1 MFREILVS
9 YLIFRLTSRYQ
20 INIPSANINQPFI
33 VGPDEKEIVE
43 NRLFKYKQSNFRMT
57 QLNVLNRGKMLRV
70 TERYMREVLN
80 S

>member
-1 MFREILVS
+1 MFREVVAS

-33 VGPDEKEIVE
+33 VRPDEKEIVE
-43 NRLFKYKQSNFRMT
+43 KRLFKYKQSNFRMT
-57 QLNVLNRGKMLRV
+57 QLNVLNRAKMLQI
-70 TERYMREVLN
+70 TERYMREVLD